1 MAEGLTGTI
10 VDSGAAVMNANDM
23 SIKEFGAFGEID
35 QIAKAVPDLLRYGN
49 NLQLRTRFRAVE
61 PILCNAIEPTVPVT
75 GRGTGESS
83 ADTTS
88 TGAKSPNGVNQ
99 CLVQLGLPHLVVSVE
114 IKTSPTQAQWQPAA
128 EFDLRAV
135 QEFKLTVREPAFTER
150 TFQLKKTSPE
160 QVDVKGHFAA
170 GYAAADTTLH
180 PEVIAELLRTAWEAA
195 GKLDLVDEVAM
206 KDRLIGTSNLRV
218 SEIEAIGPFISL
230 SYLPARTRITNGTS
244 EPITYEVRGPQSPW
258 GGPFTLKP
266 NESCDFPV
274 PYPVTLRRMVAD
286 KEEIQTLP
294 MGSHFTFG
302 RVMSA
307 EVDPTRVAT
316 EPNAKPS
323 RN

>member
-1 MAEGLTGTI
+1 
-10 VDSGAAVMNANDM
+10 MNANDM

-35 QIAKAVPDLLRYGN
+35 QIAKAVPDLLRYGK
-49 NLQLRTRFRAVE
+49 NLQIRTRFRAVE
-61 PILCNAIEPTVPVT
+61 PILCNAIEPTVPAT
-75 GRGTGESS
+75 DRGTSKTSTDANSADAKSSS
-83 ADTTS
+83 AVP
-88 TGAKSPNGVNQ
+88 K
-99 CLVQLGLPHLVVSVE
+99 CIVQLGLPHLVVSVE
-114 IKTSPTQAQWQPAA
+114 IKTSPAQAHWQPAA

-135 QEFKLTVREPAFTER
+135 QEFKLTVREPTFTER
-150 TFQLKKTSPE
+150 TFQLKKMSPE
-160 QVDVKGHFAA
+160 QVDVNGHFAA

-180 PEVIAELLRTAWEAA
+180 PEVIAELLRTAWNAA

-206 KDRLIGTSNLRV
+206 KDRLIGSSNLRL
-218 SEIEAIGPFISL
+218 SQIETIGPFISC

-274 PYPVTLRRMVAD
+274 PYPVTLRRTVAD
-286 KEEIQTLP
+286 KSEIQTLL

-307 EVDPTRVAT
+307 EADPTRVAT
-316 EPNAKPS
+316 EPAAKAE